1 MVEVHEQTGS
11 NFCDIQN
18 MFSHSKPLISSRLSK
33 GLLQQSVLLDSI
45 EPENH
50 TFLIESF
57 SIEAMVSEQDLPL
70 IPVQKDY
77 GAGELLSKEHQQ
89 MDSQSMSQSLIQKGQ
104 ELLMRIQLMIQRF
117 SLWLSFHQVALS
129 TTPWVQLTK
138 MPFKI

>member
-33 GLLQQSVLLDSI
+33 GLLLQSVLLDSI